1 MAEKIRADP
10 DFKPLPGVKQGCGPD
25 AGCYNCGFCIASMT
39 RLLFLLFL
47 LPALAVADV
56 PPPPP
61 VAAKAWLLYDF
72 TSAQAITSEKAQE
85 RIEPASL
92 TKLMTAYLAFAAL
105 KQKTL
110 ALDRVV
116 PVSERA
122 WKASGSRMFI
132 EPRKP
137 VTVDELLHGM
147 IVQSGNDA
155 CIAIAEA
162 VAGSEEGF
170 VQMMNREAQR
180 LGMKNSN
187 FTNSSGLPDPRHYST
202 AGDLGLLAVALI
214 RDFPEYYPMYALREY
229 RYNNITQ
236 QNRNRLLW
244 LDPNVDGMK
253 TGYTENAGFCLIAS
267 AKRGTRRL
275 LSVVLGANSD
285 GARAQESQKLLNYG
299 FQFYDSVKLYDR
311 GQAVSTLEVLK
322 GGENRV
328 KAGFQSDFYVSVPR
342 GLAEQVK
349 ADLVSMQP
357 LVAPIS
363 VGQKVGSIKLTLQN
377 KPLGEYPVVALEN
390 VAIAGF
396 LGRTWDGMR
405 LWFK

>member
-1 MAEKIRADP
+1 MQIA
-10 DFKPLPGVKQGCGPD
+10 PGMS
-25 AGCYNCGFCIASMT
+25 A
-39 RLLFLLFL
+39 
-47 LPALAVADV
+47 

-61 VAAKAWLLYDF
+61 IAAKAWLLYDF
-72 TSAQAITSEKAQE
+72 ASAQTITSANPRQ

-92 TKLMTAYLAFAAL
+92 TKLMTAYLAFSAL

-110 ALDRVV
+110 TLEQVV

-122 WKASGSRMFI
+122 WKAPGSRMFI

-137 VTVDELLHGM
+137 VTVEELLHGM
-147 IVQSGNDA
+147 ITQSGNDA
-155 CIAIAEA
+155 CIALAEA
-162 VAGSEEGF
+162 IAGSEDAF
-170 VQMMNREAQR
+170 AQMMNREAQR
-180 LGMKNSN
+180 LGMKDTS
-187 FTNSSGLPDPRHYST
+187 FTNASGLPDPRHYST
-202 AGDLGLLAVALI
+202 AYDLGLLATALI
-214 RDFPEYYPMYALREY
+214 RDFPDYYPLYSLREY

-236 QNRNRLLW
+236 PNRNRLLW

-285 GARAQESQKLLNYG
+285 NGRVQESQKLLNYG
-299 FQFYDSVKLYDR
+299 FQFYDSVRLYSKD
-311 GQAVSTLEVLK
+311 QAVSTLEVLK
-322 GGENRV
+322 GAENRL

-342 GLAEQVK
+342 GLADQLK

-357 LVAPIS
+357 LVAPIG
-363 VGQKVGSIKLTLQN
+363 VGQKVGTVKVTLQN
-377 KPLGEYPVVALEN
+377 KLLGEYPVVALEN

-396 LGRTWDGMR
+396 FGRAWDSMR